1 MLSYKMIREKTEE
14 ELKEVFDRVVTSS
27 IYKLNNK
34 LEPNIISY
42 IYGIKSII
50 S

>member
-1 MLSYKMIREKTEE
+1 MGPDDVLFIG
-14 ELKEVFDRVVTSS
+14 VIIGVISS

>member
-1 MLSYKMIREKTEE
+1 MGSYEGPFGSAFVGPYIIGVISFT
-14 ELKEVFDRVVTSS
+14 
-27 IYKLNNK
+27 YKLNNK